1 MKKLFFILLV
11 LFVTNKSTHAQ
22 TLYFPPNIG
31 NTWDTIAPSSLNWC
45 QDSIDALYQY
55 LDTSLTDAFIVLK
68 DGKIVLEKYFGNFT
82 ADSLHIWYSAG
93 KSLKATLV
101 GIAQK
106 DGLLNINDKTSDYLG
121 TGFTSLTIPQED
133 NITIWHQLTMTTG
146 LDETNFSCTS
156 PGCLTYVADAGT
168 RWAYHNSPYN
178 LLTDVIETVSGQ
190 GITTYTNQKIKNKIG
205 MNSGF
210 WLPFG
215 DNSFYFSKARDM
227 ARFGLLTLNKGM
239 WGSTVVLDDSL
250 YYYQMLNSSQ
260 SINPSYGYLWWLNG
274 KSSFIAPGSTTS
286 YPFSIAPNSPAD
298 MFSAAGSQGQYI
310 SVSPSQNMVVIRQGE
325 SNSNDLAS
333 LSLLDNIWYKLLHM
347 SCGTTSINSFD
358 NENINIYPNPAK
370 NIVYIKGLEQK
381 KGSIKLTLTDVTGKT
396 IKTANN
402 QFELQL
408 NNLQQGIYFLTITGE
423 NYKKVEKIVL
433 Q

>member
-1 MKKLFFILLV
+1 MKKLYFLLLV
-11 LFVTNKSTHAQ
+11 LFVTNKSTNAQ
-22 TLYFPPNIG
+22 TLYFPPNTG

-68 DGKIVLEKYFGNFT
+68 DGKIVLEKYFGNYT
-82 ADSLHIWYSAG
+82 ADSLHVWYSAG
-93 KSLKATLV
+93 KSLRATLV

-156 PGCLTYVADAGT
+156 PSCLTYVADAGT

-178 LLTDVIETVSGQ
+178 LLENVLTTASGQ
-190 GITTYTNQKIKNKIG
+190 GLTVYTNQKIKNKIG
-205 MNSGF
+205 MSSGF
-210 WLPFG
+210 WFPFG
-215 DNSFYFSKARDM
+215 DNNFYFSKARDM

-260 SINPSYGYLWWLNG
+260 NINPAYGYLWWLNG

-286 YPFSIAPNSPAD
+286 YPFAIAPNSPAD
-298 MFSAAGSQGQYI
+298 MFTAAGSQGQYI
-310 SVSPSQNMVVIRQGE
+310 SISPNQNMVVIRQGE
-325 SNSNDLAS
+325 ANVNDLAS
-333 LSLLDNIWYKLLHM
+333 FALLDNVWFKLMNM
-347 SCGTTSINSFD
+347 SCGTTNINSFD
-358 NENINIYPNPAK
+358 VDKINIYPNPA
-370 NIVYIKGLEQK
+370 NNMLYIKGLKQTNGE
-381 KGSIKLTLTDVTGKT
+381 IIITLTDVTGK
-396 IKTANN
+396 IVKTVKN
-402 QFELQL
+402 QVELQL
-408 NNLQQGIYFLTITGE
+408 NNLEKGIYFLSITG
-423 NYKKVEKIVL
+423 NNFKKVEKIVL